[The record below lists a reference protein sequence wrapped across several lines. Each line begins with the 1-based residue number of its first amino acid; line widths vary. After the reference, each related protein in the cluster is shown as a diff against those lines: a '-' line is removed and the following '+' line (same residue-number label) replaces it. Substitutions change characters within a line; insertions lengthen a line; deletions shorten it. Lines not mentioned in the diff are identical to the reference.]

1 MDEAAAR
8 RVLLA
13 RAIETTDE
21 DGRLLAPAER
31 DNVDERARQDA
42 LREDAGASPMPAEEF
57 VHLRAQRVLGAV
69 GVHHPGIIQLQEPG
83 AWQAGLEW
91 LVPIAALLA
100 GVAGDASGNPHRVDL
115 ISLPLL
121 GIVAWNVVMYA
132 ILFAHAVLPGAEGGR
147 SWPVSCSRLTL
158 P

>member
-21 DGRLLAPAER
+21 DGRLLAPAAR
-31 DNVDERARQDA
+31 DHVDVRARQDA

-69 GVHHPGIIQLQEPG
+69 GVHHPGIIQLQKTD

-91 LVPIAALLA
+91 LVPIAALIA
-100 GVAGDASGNPHRVDL
+100 GVASDAIGNPHRVDHKTQ
-115 ISLPLL
+115 PQQNNNT
-121 GIVAWNVVMYA
+121 GNVVM
-132 ILFAHAVLPGAEGGR
+132 
-147 SWPVSCSRLTL
+147 
-158 P
+158 